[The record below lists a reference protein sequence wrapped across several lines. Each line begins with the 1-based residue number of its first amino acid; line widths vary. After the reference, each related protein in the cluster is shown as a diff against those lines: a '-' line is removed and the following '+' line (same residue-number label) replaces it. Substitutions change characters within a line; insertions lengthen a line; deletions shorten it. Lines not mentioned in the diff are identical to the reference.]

1 MIHVAYP
8 IITDNDETERRAS
21 NLAILTEN
29 LSTVLKCLNY
39 LTIFPI
45 ENNIKD
51 IVMWRGD

>member
-1 MIHVAYP
+1 MAYP

-51 IVMWRGD
+51 IVM